1 LPKLVNYQLKRIIII
16 KKRDVAGLT
25 FYSAPVKEAN
35 HGSEVL
41 RNYSGTGRKNLIT

>member
-16 KKRDVAGLT
+16 KKRDVAGST

-35 HGSEVL
+35 RGPEGL
-41 RNYSGTGRKNLIT
+41 RKNYGTGRKNLIT